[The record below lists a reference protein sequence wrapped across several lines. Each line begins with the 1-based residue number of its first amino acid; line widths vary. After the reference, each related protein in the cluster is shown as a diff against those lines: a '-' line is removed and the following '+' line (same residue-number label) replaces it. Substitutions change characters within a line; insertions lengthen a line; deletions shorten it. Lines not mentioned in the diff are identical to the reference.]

1 MAFFSFRKSEI
12 YWYCLVHFDLFSLI
26 VQSIPLFCSLDKY
39 LLSTYNMPV
48 TVLGSLDV
56 VVVQLLS
63 PIQLF
68 VTPSTAARQ
77 AWLALTISQSL
88 PKFMSIQL

>member
-1 MAFFSFRKSEI
+1 
-12 YWYCLVHFDLFSLI
+12 
-26 VQSIPLFCSLDKY
+26 
-39 LLSTYNMPV
+39 MPV
-48 TVLGSLDV
+48 TVLGSLDA

-68 VTPSTAARQ
+68 VTPSTTARQ